1 VILTTEPSLQSP
13 TMYYYVDY
21 TGEIEEIYT
30 FQRSLAGRRGRERIQ
45 LRGVLNIVI
54 HVVNEHS

>member
-1 VILTTEPSLQSP
+1 
-13 TMYYYVDY
+13 MYYYVDY